1 MPRPASLL
9 PALVAVVATLVATLV
24 SGGPASAVTDL
35 RSSPASIGTVA
46 GTPPLK
52 AQSARPRQ
60 SAPTTPLSVTIDSL
74 SPSYIPRRG
83 PIRVTGS
90 VTNED
95 KAPWTTVY
103 MFAFMGSSPIRSTAE
118 LAAASQVDPTAEVG
132 GRITSGGYGKIDSIA
147 PGETVQYA
155 ITVPHSQ
162 IHVTEAGVYWFG
174 VHALGTG
181 PDGRIEG
188 ADGRART
195 FLPLVPPTHRLV
207 DTALVLPLRRTANYA
222 PDGSIEDVGGWNTA
236 LAPGGRLRSMVDFG
250 ASAGNRPI
258 TWLLD
263 PGLPDVVRSLTLGNP
278 ARSLAPPAV
287 GTTSGDDSTSS
298 PSTSPQ
304 AGTEPS
310 PSPDSSPGTGT
321 SDAEASALAAV
332 ASSGSAWLDRLHE
345 ALSGQEILGLPYG
358 DLDVAAAA
366 EHDPALYRRAR
377 QRSGTEL
384 APWGLPMSP
393 AVSAP
398 GGYIDAPA
406 LRATPGG
413 TKVLVTD
420 REFLDEPPVVARAGR
435 ARLVTTSSGA
445 AQGGPGPDDPLAP
458 VALRQRILAEAA
470 LHLLAPGDKPLVVV
484 LPSYWTPSATTGFFE
499 GLDVPWLHL
508 TTVDDVAS
516 RRAQTVSTDRLDYPA
531 GRDRVELDSANFS
544 SAESLIRA
552 GVTLQGVLTDN
563 TSLAST
569 VADQAMSS
577 TSYGH
582 RVSPD
587 SSRAATDRSRSWID
601 QELGSIQIDAPRA
614 VTLSSTSGRFAATLT
629 NGLDEPVTVS
639 IQALTDEP
647 HAIRGPETVELGP
660 GGRTTVLLNASLG
673 TFGVHNVTLMVTD
686 SKGHPLGS
694 TDQLPIRS
702 AQVSKVIWLILGTGL
717 ALLFSA
723 IAVRLFRRIRA
734 ARHSSDG
741 PPSDDHPS
749 GEQPSQ
755 ERQSEQQPSAGQS

>member
-1 MPRPASLL
+1 MSRPTSLL
-9 PALVAVVATLVATLV
+9 PALVAVVATLMAGLVSGLV
-24 SGGPASAVTDL
+24 SGGPASAATELGSPPAATARVAAHVVT
-35 RSSPASIGTVA
+35 RAR
-46 GTPPLK
+46 
-52 AQSARPRQ
+52 SARLQ
-60 SAPTTPLSVTIDSL
+60 QPTTPLSVTIDSL
-74 SPSYIPRRG
+74 SPSYVPRKG

-95 KAPWTTVY
+95 KGDWTSVF
-103 MFAFMGSSPIRSTAE
+103 MFAFMGDTPIRSTSE
-118 LAAASQVDPTAEVG
+118 LAEASTVDPTAEVG
-132 GRITSGGYGKIDSIA
+132 GRITSPGTYDTIDRIA

-181 PDGRIEG
+181 PDGRLDG

-195 FLPLVPPTHRLV
+195 FLPLVPPTHAPV
-207 DTALVLPLRRTANYA
+207 DTALVLPLRRTASYA
-222 PDGSIEDVGGWNTA
+222 PDGSIEDVEGWNTA
-236 LAPGGRLRSMVDFG
+236 LAPGGRLRQMVDFG

-278 ARSLAPPAV
+278 ARSLAPPAA
-287 GTTSGDDSTSS
+287 GTTGGDDSSS
-298 PSTSPQ
+298 GSTPTPQ
-304 AGTEPS
+304 AGSTPS
-310 PSPDSSPGTGT
+310 SGSSDGSDSS
-321 SDAEASALAAV
+321 DAGQATLAAV
-332 ASSGSAWLDRLHE
+332 AASGNAWLDRLHE
-345 ALSGQEILGLPYG
+345 ALSGEEILALPYG

-384 APWGLPMSP
+384 APWGLPMTP
-393 AVSAP
+393 AVSSP
-398 GGYIDAPA
+398 GGYLDAPA
-406 LRATPGG
+406 LRATPARSR
-413 TKVLVTD
+413 VLVTD
-420 REFLDEPPVVARAGR
+420 RMFRDEPPAVARAAG
-435 ARLVTTSSGA
+435 ARLITTSSGA
-445 AQGGPGPDDPLAP
+445 AAGGPGPDDPLAP

-470 LHLLAPGDKPLVVV
+470 LRLLEPGHKPLVVV
-484 LPSYWTPSATTGFFE
+484 LPSYWTPSSSTGFFE
-499 GLDVPWLHL
+499 GLDVDWLHL
-508 TTVDDVAS
+508 TTVNDVAS
-516 RRAQTVSTDRLDYPA
+516 RRAQPVPIDRLDYPE
-531 GRDRVELDSANFS
+531 GRDRVELDNPNFT
-544 SAESLIRA
+544 SAEELIRA

-563 TSLAST
+563 TNVAST

-587 SSRAATDRSRSWID
+587 GSRAAIDRSRSWID
-601 QELGSIQIDAPRA
+601 QELGSIQIDAPPA

-647 HAIRGPETVELGP
+647 HAIHGPETVELGP
-660 GGRTTVLLNASLG
+660 GGRTTVLLNASLQS
-673 TFGVHNVTLMVTD
+673 FGVHNVTLMVTD
-686 SKGHPLGS
+686 SQGHPLGS

-702 AQVSKVIWLILGTGL
+702 AQVSKVIWLILGTGV
-717 ALLFSA
+717 ALLFGA

-734 ARHSSDG
+734 AARAA
-741 PPSDDHPS
+741 
-749 GEQPSQ
+749 
-755 ERQSEQQPSAGQS
+755 RQS